1 MRGRGWID
9 AGRNP
14 PGLLVGD
21 AVTGTVMDSAER
33 DGELVTDLEP
43 QSARL
48 HVSKMM
54 GIRRFA
60 AADQAGMLGHK
71 P

>member
-1 MRGRGWID
+1 MRGRGRID

-21 AVTGTVMDSAER
+21 AVNGTVMESAER
-33 DGELVTDLEP
+33 DGELVTDLES

-48 HVSKMM
+48 HEPEMVR
-54 GIRRFA
+54 IRWFA